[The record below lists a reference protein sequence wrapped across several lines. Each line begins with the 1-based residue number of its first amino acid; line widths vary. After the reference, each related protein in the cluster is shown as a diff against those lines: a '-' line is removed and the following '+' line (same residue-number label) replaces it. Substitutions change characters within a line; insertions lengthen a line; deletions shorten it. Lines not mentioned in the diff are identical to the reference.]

1 MSEKL
6 SLSLLLRR
14 FDKRTLVGHFD
25 KLQEPLNKYFRR
37 YASKTLIRPSFS
49 LSLRFEKLIS

>member
-37 YASKTLIRPSFS
+37 YASKTLDQTF
-49 LSLRFEKLIS
+49 LQFVAAL